1 MADNEK
7 LYAKWLDIPNPQ
19 SPSTPQRTWIR
30 DAEAQEALAD
40 IPETYAT
47 KTEVQQILA
56 DAISAAADANE
67 AADSAND
74 AAQTAN
80 EAAEAAAAAV
90 VVAELAPVATES
102 NIRAIVSGY
111 LQ

>member
-1 MADNEK
+1 MAETK
-7 LYAKWLDIPNPQ
+7 KYAQWIEIPDGEGGAERKWLK
-19 SPSTPQRTWIR
+19 
-30 DAEAQEALAD
+30 DAEAQAALAGV
-40 IPETYAT
+40 PQTYAT

-56 DAISAAADANE
+56 DAIEAAADANE

>member
-1 MADNEK
+1 MA
-7 LYAKWLDIPNPQ
+7 ITNPTKYVTTRRLGRFKQ
-19 SPSTPQRTWIR
+19 KA
-30 DAEAQEALAD
+30 DAL
-40 IPETYAT
+40 YAT

-102 NIRAIVSGY
+102 AIRNIVSGY
-111 LQ
+111 LA